1 MSKKDKKT
9 NKNKVQAAVFRDGV
23 AVQVGA
29 HINPQWQAFG
39 ASHAGKCVT
48 PETALQLSAVWACV
62 RLLSQT
68 VSTLPIKLYRKQNDT
83 RQSLENAHFLW
94 QLFKIAPN
102 KDQTP
107 AKLFEFLI
115 ASMLLRGNAYF
126 EKRIIGSRTVALLPI
141 LPQAVEGIKRLD
153 NGQYEYTFTR
163 DGVRHVLPE
172 THIWHI
178 RGFGLDGFLGLPS
191 VQVGANVFGSA
202 TAADEAA
209 GKIFASGMS
218 ASGFLTHEN
227 GYLKNEQ
234 REKLRQSLSE
244 FSGSKNAGKVMVLEA
259 GLKYQGITL
268 NPEAAQLLE
277 SRAFGIEEICRW
289 FGVPPVLIG
298 HTSASSTWGASIE
311 ALFQLFVTTGLRP
324 LLINIEQSIKKD
336 LLHGLDKETVQ
347 AEFNVEGLLRGDT
360 AARTQYYSAAVNNGW
375 LSRNDVRALENL
387 PAVDGGE
394 VLTVQS
400 ALIPLQDVGKNYE

>member
-1 MSKKDKKT
+1 
-9 NKNKVQAAVFRDGV
+9 
-23 AVQVGA
+23 
-29 HINPQWQAFG
+29 
-39 ASHAGKCVT
+39 
-48 PETALQLSAVWACV
+48 
-62 RLLSQT
+62 
-68 VSTLPIKLYRKQNDT
+68 
-83 RQSLENAHFLW
+83 
-94 QLFKIAPN
+94 
-102 KDQTP
+102 
-107 AKLFEFLI
+107 
-115 ASMLLRGNAYF
+115 
-126 EKRIIGSRTVALLPI
+126 
-141 LPQAVEGIKRLD
+141 
-153 NGQYEYTFTR
+153 
-163 DGVRHVLPE
+163 
-172 THIWHI
+172 
-178 RGFGLDGFLGLPS
+178 
-191 VQVGANVFGSA
+191 
-202 TAADEAA
+202 
-209 GKIFASGMS
+209 
-218 ASGFLTHEN
+218 
-227 GYLKNEQ
+227 
-234 REKLRQSLSE
+234 
-244 FSGSKNAGKVMVLEA
+244 
-259 GLKYQGITL
+259 
-268 NPEAAQLLE
+268 QLLE